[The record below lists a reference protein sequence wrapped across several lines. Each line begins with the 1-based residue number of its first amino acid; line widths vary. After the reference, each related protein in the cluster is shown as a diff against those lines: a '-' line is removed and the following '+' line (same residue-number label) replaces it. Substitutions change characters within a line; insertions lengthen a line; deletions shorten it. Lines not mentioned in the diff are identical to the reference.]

1 MCPEVEAAFLHP
13 KRQRERSWA
22 SEVTGAFLAAMAVE
36 QGATGSELAISIIN
50 TPLWLPIFATLF
62 SAVVGVVSGIYP
74 AVRAASL
81 SPISA
86 LKYE

>member
-1 MCPEVEAAFLHP
+1 M
-13 KRQRERSWA
+13 
-22 SEVTGAFLAAMAVE
+22 GALIDLIAGTYLAAMAVE
-36 QGATGSELAISIIN
+36 QGASGSELAISIIN
-50 TPLWLPIFATLF
+50 TPLWLPVFATLF